1 MEFNPNP
8 EATENWQAAQAIRD
22 SGNMPTP
29 RLCSSIR
36 LCVNFQLLCFSFKE
50 KKIGEKIIPE
60 LPWRGCHEEFTQ
72 GSCFRAMLKTSLV
85 FAFHQS
91 LFFAF
96 HRKRESV
103 ARVHTCSVC
112 PDQFNSVSRLSFPT
126 SLLFSVW
133 KGSLLWLLSLQFS
146 VDNKISS
153 LSWRPVRK
161 PF

>member
-85 FAFHQS
+85 FAFHQT

-103 ARVHTCSVC
+103 ARVHTCTVSAPTNFILSLV
-112 PDQFNSVSRLSFPT
+112 SVSPHLICFQSEKAAFCGFCHSSF
-126 SLLFSVW
+126 
-133 KGSLLWLLSLQFS
+133 LW
-146 VDNKISS
+146 IT
-153 LSWRPVRK
+153 R
-161 PF
+161 

>member
-85 FAFHQS
+85 FAFHQT

-103 ARVHTCSVC
+103 ARVHTCTVSAPTNLILSLV
-112 PDQFNSVSRLSFPT
+112 SVSPHLFCFQSEKAAFCGFCHSSF
-126 SLLFSVW
+126 
-133 KGSLLWLLSLQFS
+133 LW
-146 VDNKISS
+146 IT
-153 LSWRPVRK
+153 R
-161 PF
+161 